1 MKKFIWPIALSLL
14 VLIGG
19 ISFFALISSYKAD
32 AELLDFPVPQSATLV
47 EENEFGKNYEW
58 PKASGDN
65 GIPWSYRLALKLDG
79 WEKVEGELTPI
90 YQKEDKKID
99 LIATTDHLSV
109 LKVE

>member
-1 MKKFIWPIALSLL
+1 MKKFTWPIVLSFL

-19 ISFFALISSYKAD
+19 ISAFVLISSYKAD

-47 EENEFGKNYEW
+47 EENEFGKNYDW

-65 GIPWSYRLALKLDG
+65 EIPWSYQWALKLND
-79 WEKVEGELTPI
+79 WEKVKGELTPI
-90 YQKEDKKID
+90 YQQDDKKID
-99 LIATTDHLSV
+99 LITTTDHLSI

>member
-1 MKKFIWPIALSLL
+1 MANRIKLL
-14 VLIGG
+14 ILLGG
-19 ISFFALISSYKAD
+19 ISAFVLILSYKAD

-58 PKASGDN
+58 SKASGDN
-65 GIPWSYRLALKLDG
+65 GIPWSYQLALKLND
-79 WEKVEGELTPI
+79 WEKVEGDLTPI
-90 YQKEDKKID
+90 YQKNDKKID

>member
-1 MKKFIWPIALSLL
+1 MKKFIWPIALSFL
-14 VLIGG
+14 VLLGG
-19 ISFFALISSYKAD
+19 ISAFILTTSYKAD
-32 AELLDFPVPQSATLV
+32 AELLGFPVPQSAILI
-47 EENEFGKNYEW
+47 EENEFGKNYDW

-65 GIPWSYRLALKLDG
+65 GIPWSYKLTLKLNG

-90 YQKEDKKID
+90 YQKDDKKID

>member
-1 MKKFIWPIALSLL
+1 MKKLFWPIALSFL

-19 ISFFALISSYKAD
+19 ISVFVLTASYKAD

-47 EENEFGKNYEW
+47 EGNEFGKNYEW
-58 PKASGDN
+58 AKASGDN
-65 GIPWSYRLALKLDG
+65 GIPWSYQLALKLDG
-79 WEKVEGELTPI
+79 WEKVEGDLTPI
-90 YQKEDKKID
+90 YQKDDKKID